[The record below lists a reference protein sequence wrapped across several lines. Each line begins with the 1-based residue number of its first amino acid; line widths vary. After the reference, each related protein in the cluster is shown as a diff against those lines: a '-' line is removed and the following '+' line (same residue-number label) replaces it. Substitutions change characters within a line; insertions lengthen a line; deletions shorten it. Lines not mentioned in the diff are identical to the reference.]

1 MNPEPLI
8 EPSQQETAASIYMAE
23 DLKQEAD
30 GIVRTHVLWAMGAG
44 AVPIPIMD
52 VVAVSGVQIDM
63 LRQLFRLYGQ
73 DFNEALFKSWIG
85 TLSGATLARI
95 AAGAIKAIPG
105 IGTIIG
111 GASQLVLSGATTYAI
126 GQVVIRHLEAGG
138 SSTNFDPARFKDYFD
153 EKMNEGRQYVS
164 GLGNTLK
171 PAAAPAAYEVPAEPV
186 DPADDV
192 IARLHKLAELKAAG
206 VITEEEFQ
214 QMKTRLMQSW

>member
-1 MNPEPLI
+1 MNSKPVI
-8 EPSQQETAASIYMAE
+8 EPSQQTRASAIYMAE
-23 DLKQEAD
+23 DLRQEAD

-52 VVAVSGVQIDM
+52 IVAVSGVQIDM

-126 GQVVIRHLEAGG
+126 GQVVIRHLESGG
-138 SSTNFDPARFKDYFD
+138 SSTNFDPARFKEYFD
-153 EKMNEGRQYVS
+153 EKMNEGRHYVS
-164 GLGNTLK
+164 GLGTARK
-171 PAAAPAAYEVPAEPV
+171 PQAATPHEVPAEPV

-214 QMKTRLMQSW
+214 QMKTRLMQNW